1 MSKERAQAV
10 IRSIYLLSGGALAV
24 SLAIFLRSESL
35 ELGADLVVA
44 LQASWA
50 LLFYSLAAAALA
62 EFLGVSDERPR
73 AARFFL
79 RTGLAGLVAGLA
91 LLAYVSA
98 VALADSNAEDE
109 DDQQAVHAS
118 ATAPSAFLVELPNA
132 AGSRPDP
139 GSGALAP
146 RRERGA

>member
-1 MSKERAQAV
+1 MPREPAQAV

-35 ELGADLVVA
+35 ELATDLVVT

-50 LLFYSLAAAALA
+50 LLFYSLAAAVVA
-62 EFLGVSDERPR
+62 EFLGASDARPR

-79 RTGLAGLVAGLA
+79 RTSLAGLVAGLV

-98 VALADSNAEDE
+98 VALADSNADDE
-109 DDQQAVHAS
+109 DDQQAVHA
-118 ATAPSAFLVELPNA
+118 AVRQ
-132 AGSRPDP
+132 AGVRS
-139 GSGALAP
+139 
-146 RRERGA
+146 